1 MKHKQVGNVIHANV
15 PQWKIK
21 SIDDEWDEIEAF
33 FEADSI
39 RRQQNTVHHNN
50 YIKLLQEG
58 REEEATEE
66 WNKKQ

>member
-1 MKHKQVGNVIHANV
+1 MKHKQIDNVIIADI
-15 PQWKIK
+15 PQWQIK
-21 SIDDEWDEIEAF
+21 SIDDEWAEMEAF

-58 REEEATEE
+58 RGEEAMAE
-66 WNKKQ
+66 WNKKK